1 MIPIVVNSVD
11 DQKGGFNITVFPN
24 PGKDQVNL
32 SIENATGR
40 IQFKIVDAQGKLIFV
55 DEIISDYVLNVQD
68 WPAGIYCYMLI
79 EMDSGAFVSG
89 KLRVVK

>member
-40 IQFKIVDAQGKLIFV
+40 IQFKIVDAQ
-55 DEIISDYVLNVQD
+55 EN
-68 WPAGIYCYMLI
+68 
-79 EMDSGAFVSG
+79 
-89 KLRVVK
+89 